1 MGDTTFDSE
10 LFDDS
15 CEEENEFDRALQEA
29 DQVSIENE
37 ASSWT
42 QVPIESI
49 PGLSY
54 YPNRLPPDLQNQ
66 IANALPD
73 SLFSDMNSGRQLH
86 LYVPFPEPMQSLNK
100 YLPSEFL
107 SNVWKDQPAEAS
119 IIQVYNPG
127 DGIIPHK
134 DLDMFADGVAIY
146 SFFSDITMVFTLP
159 SQKLKCDVRL
169 QKGSLVI
176 MYGPARYQWL
186 HEIPFRGGDW
196 VPLSSRD
203 ELTPPKQ
210 TWIPRT
216 QRFSI
221 TMRRI
226 VGNHTF
232 G

>member
-1 MGDTTFDSE
+1 MEDE
-10 LFDDS
+10 LFNDS
-15 CEEENEFDRALQEA
+15 CDEENEFDRALQEA
-29 DQVSIENE
+29 DQDSIHNSV
-37 ASSWT
+37 SSWT

-49 PGLSY
+49 SGLSY
-54 YPNRLPPDLQNQ
+54 YPNWLPPDLQNQ
-66 IANALPD
+66 IANVLPE
-73 SLFSDMNSGRQLH
+73 SLFSDTNSGRQLH
-86 LYVPFPEPMQSLNK
+86 LYVPFPEPIQRLNK

-107 SNVWKDQPAEAS
+107 SDIWRDQPAEAS

-169 QKGSLVI
+169 QKGSLVV
-176 MYGPARYQWL
+176 MHGPARYQWL

-196 VPLSSRD
+196 IPLSSQD
-203 ELTPPKQ
+203 EAASSKQ
-210 TWIPRT
+210 TWMPRN

-226 VGNHTF
+226 VENHTF

>member
-1 MGDTTFDSE
+1 MTDE

-15 CEEENEFDRALQEA
+15 CEENEFDQALQEA
-29 DQVSIENE
+29 DQESVDQDV
-37 ASSWT
+37 SSWT
-42 QVPIESI
+42 QVPLESI
-49 PGLSY
+49 TGLSY
-54 YPNRLPPDLQNQ
+54 YPNRLPLDLQNQ
-66 IANALPD
+66 ITNVLPKG
-73 SLFSDMNSGRQLH
+73 LFSGTNSGRQLH
-86 LYVPFPEPMQSLNK
+86 LYVPFPEPIQRLNN

-107 SNVWKDQPAEAS
+107 SDVWKNQPAEAS

-146 SFFSDITMVFTLP
+146 SFLSDMTMVFKLP
-159 SQKLKCDVRL
+159 SKKLKCDVRL
-169 QKGSLVI
+169 QKGSLVV
-176 MYGPARYQWL
+176 MRGPARYEWL

-196 VPLSSRD
+196 ISSSSQD
-203 ELTPPKQ
+203 NATASNQ
-210 TWIPRT
+210 TWTPRN

-226 VGNHTF
+226 VENHTF